1 VIACATPRGWRRGL
15 VAASLAL
22 AAMAAGAD
30 EAPVLTLKFSD
41 FHEQPVGPRGL
52 ELGESLQAA
61 HGRTVRIVGYM
72 VASEQAQPGRFMLTP
87 RPVRLSEHADGDA
100 DDLPPAT
107 VLVLLDASQADQ
119 VVPQQDGLIALIGTL
134 DVGRLEAADG
144 RVSWVRLQLPADAT
158 RRAFARPI
166 DARAGLAHTH

>member
-1 VIACATPRGWRRGL
+1 MARATPCGWRRGL

-22 AAMAAGAD
+22 AALAAGAD

-41 FHEQPVGPRGL
+41 FHRQPVGPGGL
-52 ELGESLQAA
+52 QLGEALLAA

-72 VASEQAQPGRFMLTP
+72 VASEQPQPGRFQLTA

-107 VLVLLDASQADQ
+107 VLVLLDASQADL
-119 VVPQQDGLIALIGTL
+119 VVPQQDGLIALMGTL
-134 DVGRLEAADG
+134 AVGRHEAADG

-158 RRAFARPI
+158 RRAFARPVNPG
-166 DARAGLAHTH
+166 ARLAHTH